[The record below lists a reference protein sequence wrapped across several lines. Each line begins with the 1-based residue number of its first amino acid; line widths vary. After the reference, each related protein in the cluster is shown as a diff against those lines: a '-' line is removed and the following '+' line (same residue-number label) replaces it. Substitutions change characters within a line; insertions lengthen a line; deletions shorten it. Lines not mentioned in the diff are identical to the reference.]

1 MRSRAYRLGVYG
13 LLAAVLLAAVGC
25 SEHYNEQLK
34 EMEKK
39 YQDDYTR
46 RVLMHPAE
54 ALSDPK
60 MPKPSGDFKRTI
72 EKMQKAIQLHSITKK
87 PKKRTS
93 SPKDK
98 AFRAREEFNP
108 FLHNAWLMMGRA
120 QYLNGDFLGAASTF
134 FYISRHFKWLPE
146 VVDEAKLWQVRSY
159 LAMDWL
165 YEAENILAARAV

>member
-25 SEHYNEQLK
+25 SANKNTAASRRWQEFTTRYNVYYNGSEHYNEQLK

-108 FLHNAWLMMGRA
+108 FLALRGRKHP
-120 QYLNGDFLGAASTF
+120 GTHT
-134 FYISRHFKWLPE
+134 SR
-146 VVDEAKLWQVRSY
+146 Q
-159 LAMDWL
+159 
-165 YEAENILAARAV
+165 AEDIQAARAV